1 MTQPLV
7 NATAA
12 KRHASLPLISLGRVK
27 RSYSITASAANASA
41 SNESVFVSA
50 PAEMRAAPDATQLA
64 LLARAHR
71 SASLAEIVVALVSAL
86 AATVRDWRKSW
97 QRARDERDTHRALSA
112 LDARTLR
119 DLGID
124 ASEVR
129 SVAAELAGGAESTRA
144 YALMKLRFLA
154 I

>member
-12 KRHASLPLISLGRVK
+12 KRPASLPSISIGRVK
-27 RSYSITASAANASA
+27 RSYSITASAADTSA
-41 SNESVFVSA
+41 SNESVFGSA
-50 PAEMRAAPDATQLA
+50 SPETRAVPDATQLA
-64 LLARAHR
+64 LLARAQR
-71 SASLAEIVVALVSAL
+71 SAMLGEILATLVGAV

-97 QRARDERDTHRALSA
+97 LRARDERETYRALSA